1 MLGHAAKGPTPGCE
15 PTWRVRARRVTVG
28 VTKALPSPSRARPLT
43 SLHLRSPPHHLSRF
57 RGLERTRGELEA
69 FTSHARPLPY
79 LGATSSS
86 YLHQGSRVRQSISRS
101 QAVPRVPLP
110 GTQPPERD
118 LSGLLIQLE
127 KEAFFCQPLLVHLWR
142 RARDEQRNCT
152 MDEEIERAGS
162 RWAKS
167 GSSPSPAHPTQPL
180 PTPPSISVC
189 G

>member
-1 MLGHAAKGPTPGCE
+1 MAPPHPHTP
-15 PTWRVRARRVTVG
+15 PP
-28 VTKALPSPSRARPLT
+28 LPPPSPPPPPPPPPTSPPPPYLTSTPLT

-142 RARDEQRNCT
+142 RARDEQRNCP

-167 GSSPSPAHPTQPL
+167 GSSPSP
-180 PTPPSISVC
+180 PPFFERRCLFIFPSRL
-189 G
+189 